1 MNGTSRD
8 QKLLSDH
15 WVTDLPSD
23 LEFHLAFQ
31 HDDQFVG
38 CMREIFPS
46 PSRRVDPE
54 VATEPPLRPIGGNLF
69 PVDTC
74 HHEMCL
80 QESGQSRS
88 VARSQHELID
98 TGSSF
103 REIRTNPLLELHAL
117 DLGTPGARDL
127 HYAFHLI
134 VREPRL
140 DQFLQ
145 IRKKHV
151 VEELT
156 HLMGNL
162 LVERLGGDG
171 RLFLLLGSFL
181 LSQELLVVLL
191 ADCQGEPE
199 RP

>member
-1 MNGTSRD
+1 
-8 QKLLSDH
+8 
-15 WVTDLPSD
+15 
-23 LEFHLAFQ
+23 
-31 HDDQFVG
+31 
-38 CMREIFPS
+38 
-46 PSRRVDPE
+46 
-54 VATEPPLRPIGGNLF
+54 
-69 PVDTC
+69 
-74 HHEMCL
+74 
-80 QESGQSRS
+80 SRS

-156 HLMGNL
+156 HLTGDL